1 MTYVMN
7 FVSYN
12 WQISCMQLNFITAY
26 SVLLRLPQHACCTL
40 IDKDGD
46 GTSTSELTDLPLF
59 NVDDS

>member
-1 MTYVMN
+1 MTYIMN

-26 SVLLRLPQHACCTL
+26 SVLLRCTL